1 MTQQLLYI
9 FIGGGLGS
17 LARFFVGLG
26 VRKLP
31 ESVFPFGTLAA
42 NILSCLIM
50 GLALG
55 IWSEKM
61 SDSTLRYFVLIGICG
76 GFSTFSTF
84 SYESLELIRKGHWLW
99 ASLNII
105 VSVAACISILAFLT
119 KKQPVL

>member
-1 MTQQLLYI
+1 MMQQLVYV
-9 FIGGGLGS
+9 FIGGGIGS

-26 VRKLP
+26 IRKLP
-31 ESVFPFGTLAA
+31 ETVFPFGTLAA

-55 IWSEKM
+55 FWNEKIGE
-61 SDSTLRYFVLIGICG
+61 STLRYFVLIGICG

-84 SYESLELIRKGHWLW
+84 SYESLELMRKGHWLL